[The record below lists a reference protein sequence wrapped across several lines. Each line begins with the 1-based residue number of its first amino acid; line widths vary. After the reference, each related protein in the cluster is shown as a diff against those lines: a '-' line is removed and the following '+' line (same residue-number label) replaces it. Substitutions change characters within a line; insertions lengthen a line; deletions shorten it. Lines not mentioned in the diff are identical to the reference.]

1 LQALLEK
8 IKTELNANGSTKK
21 IKIAGPSMG
30 ALIVQYA
37 LADMEQNNENHHTD
51 LFVSFDGPHKGANI
65 SIGLQ
70 KGLEYFDIEAGLS
83 ALESPAAKQ
92 MLLNH
97 YLSGSEGLP
106 QGAPNFRNRFQNMI
120 NTLGFPNQS
129 RNVAVINGS
138 LVGTNT
144 ASPGSNMVD
153 GDLTAFVGF
162 LRRRLWV
169 DYTPSSG
176 KKHVFRYLKKNWW
189 GANTQSDTRKYSTTS
204 STYGSLDNAPGGIL
218 DIKGIA
224 EEALGGHFPY
234 YFNNGFTNIP
244 NYSTYFNFWQRAGIW
259 LVTSLVGV
267 HAYVNLTD
275 NFSFVPTKSA
285 LAFSG
290 VNTNWSEQIGC
301 RNLVCT
307 NETPFDS
314 YYAPT
319 ENQEHASLHSEG
331 INWLLKEVK
340 GDQQTPSIYS
350 NGCASNNIVING
362 NGKLC
367 NDQPATY
374 TITDCTATNIIWTI
388 SSNLQ
393 IISSSG
399 QHIRV
404 KNTNSNTT
412 GWIRATLPNGQTAVK
427 NILGKPSISYRV
439 GPPGKYPQISL
450 YGTGV
455 PINQQ
460 GIYNTQWIKTAG
472 TGQIQN
478 RNSFSTYATGSGSN
492 WYVSGNVKVTNSCG
506 TTTHRFYIRGGS
518 DPCDDIRLKKVASN
532 QYQLIHA
539 CEFNKPLRKTKT
551 PIKAS
556 LYNMYGVKKD
566 VLVEKNSIN
575 LKNNLK
581 GAVMILKA
589 TVKGKT
595 ISKMIIID

>member
-1 LQALLEK
+1 MLEK
-8 IKTELNANGSTKK
+8 IKSELNTNGSSEK

-30 ALIVQYA
+30 ALVVQYA
-37 LADMEQNNENHHTD
+37 LADMEKNNKNHHTD

-70 KGLEYFDIEAGLS
+70 KGLEYFDLEAGLS

-92 MLLNH
+92 MLINH

-106 QGAPNFRNRFQNMI
+106 QGAPNFRNRFQNMM

-138 LVGTNT
+138 VLGTNT
-144 ASPGSNMVD
+144 AQPGTNMVD

-176 KKHVFRYLKKNWW
+176 RKHVFRYLKKNWW

-204 STYGSLDNAPGGIL
+204 SSYGSLDNAPGGIL
-218 DIKGIA
+218 EIKGRV
-224 EEALGGHFPY
+224 EEALGGSFPY

-244 NYSTYFNFWQRAGIW
+244 AYSTYFNFWERAGIW

-267 HAYVNLTD
+267 NAYVNLTD

-290 VNTNWSEQIGC
+290 SNTNWNEQIGC

-314 YYAPT
+314 YYAPR
-319 ENQEHASLHSEG
+319 ENQEHAALHSEG
-331 INWLLKEVK
+331 INWLIKEVK
-340 GDQQTPSIYS
+340 GDQQTPSIY
-350 NGCASNNIVING
+350 NGCSNYNIVING
-362 NGKLC
+362 NDRLC
-367 NDQPATY
+367 NGQTATY
-374 TITDCTATNIIWTI
+374 TVNNCSSSNVTWTS

-393 IISSSG
+393 VLSSTN
-399 QHIRV
+399 QNIVV
-404 KNTNSNTT
+404 KNTNANISNTWVRVT
-412 GWIRATLPNGQTAVK
+412 FSNGQSVSK
-427 NILGKPSISYRV
+427 NILGKPSIAYTVSQSR
-439 GPPGKYPQISL
+439 YPRISI
-450 YGTGV
+450 YGIGI
-455 PINQQ
+455 PISQQ
-460 GIYNTQWIKTAG
+460 GIYNTQWIKTGG

-478 RNSFSTYATGSGSN
+478 SNSFSTYATGSGSN
-492 WYVSGNVKVTNSCG
+492 WYVSGNVIVTNSCG
-506 TTTHRFYIRGGS
+506 TTTKSFYIRGS
-518 DPCDDIRLKKVASN
+518 STNPCDDIRFEKVASN
-532 QYQLIHA
+532 QYKLIQPCQL
-539 CEFNKPLRKTKT
+539 EQLTKT
-551 PIKAS
+551 ETSTKAN
-556 LYNMYGVKKD
+556 LHNIYGVKKD
-566 VLVEKNSIN
+566 VLIEKNIIN
-575 LKNNLK
+575 LKNNPK
-581 GAVMILKA
+581 GSIMILKA